1 MKRCCAFLALPSAT
15 VRSMA
20 SRQIMV
26 RQGAGGGGCRKRG
39 GGPG

>member
-26 RQGAGGGGCRKRG
+26 REGWVA
-39 GGPG
+39 